1 MRRTYYQ
8 HDERAFTLIEL
19 MIVVAIIGIL
29 AAVAIPSFLS
39 YQLKSKTTEAKT
51 NLAGIK
57 TSNLTF
63 NAERS
68 CFLSVQSAGWPGRIP
83 ANGAQ
88 IPWPAAAN
96 TPSSVPLCVDP
107 VTGGPGPAIGT
118 FGDVGFQPSGHV
130 RYNYHLSATQSAT
143 PAPGPTVR
151 GCPNWPPPVAA
162 ISSTGPTRGF
172 LAEAIS
178 DLDGDGNPGGFMVS
192 ESSHVVDCAPNIY

>member
-1 MRRTYYQ
+1 MRLSDRRPEQ
-8 HDERAFTLIEL
+8 AGFTLIEL

-57 TSNLTF
+57 TSSLTF

-68 CFLSVQSAGWPGRIP
+68 CFLSVQSAGWPGHIP
-83 ANGAQ
+83 TNGAQ
-88 IPWPAAAN
+88 TPWPAAAS
-96 TPSSVPLCVDP
+96 TPSSGPLCVDP
-107 VTGGPGPAIGT
+107 VTGGPGPTVGT
-118 FGDVGFQPSGHV
+118 FGDVGFQPSGQV
-130 RYNYHLSATQSAT
+130 RYNYYLAATQTAT

-151 GCPNWPPPVAA
+151 GCLNWPTPVTAA
-162 ISSTGPTRGF
+162 STSGSTRGF

-178 DLDGDGNPGGFMVS
+178 DLDGDGVPGGFMAS
-192 ESSHVVDCAPNIY
+192 ESSHVVDCAPNVY